1 MPWGRLLMPSRL
13 VPDASRLR
21 VNAERLLSPFDLHA
35 TLMAA
40 MLRGTTEQ
48 RTQPVETLNV
58 TESTAPI
65 DLLMTEVPALR
76 TCREARIPDYLC
88 PCQHERLP
96 SGDFSYGP
104 WGVRL

>member
-1 MPWGRLLMPSRL
+1 M
-13 VPDASRLR
+13 
-21 VNAERLLSPFDLHA
+21 SPFDLHA

-40 MLRGTTEQ
+40 MLRGTTGQ
-48 RTQPVETLNV
+48 RIQPVETLNV

-104 WGVRL
+104 WRMGRPAVTRNWDGGNIYYVVVL